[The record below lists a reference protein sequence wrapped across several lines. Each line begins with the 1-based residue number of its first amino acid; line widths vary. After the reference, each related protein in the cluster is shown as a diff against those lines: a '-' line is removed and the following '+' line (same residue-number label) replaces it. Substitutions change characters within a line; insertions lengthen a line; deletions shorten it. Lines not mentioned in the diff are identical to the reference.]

1 MSDLASRSEG
11 ALRAVMRADRQA
23 HDKRKGDQAAIDL
36 EATKE
41 RFPRGV
47 HAGRTRQTT
56 RSTRRLNVR
65 RSADMSA
72 KRVIIFAIAGG
83 LAYVGLIATIT
94 TFAAYMAPV

>member
-1 MSDLASRSEG
+1 MSDLASRSAA

-23 HDKRKGDQAAIDL
+23 HDKRKRDQAAIDL

-65 RSADMSA
+65 RSADMSPN
-72 KRVIIFAIAGG
+72 IIFSIAAG
-83 LAYVGLIATIT
+83 LAYTLWVAGIVEFATH
-94 TFAAYMAPV
+94 MAPV